1 MTALES
7 VSISNSD
14 EVGIV
19 LAGFSPAHKT
29 TLLIVVCIGQFLDT
43 FSNSALFSA
52 IPPICVELGI
62 SNSNSVW
69 LQSGYQLTFAGLLLM
84 SGRLSDLYN
93 PKWVFIAGGL
103 SLGIFSLVGGFVRAG
118 VSLIAL
124 RALMGIGAALTVPSA
139 LYIIVHM
146 YPDPARQSSAVGI
159 FTISGGLGNLL
170 GLVIGALFVS
180 FASWPWIFYFISIL
194 AILESILVYLMCLD
208 VNRPKNSVTSHLKRL
223 KRLDAIGVTCFT
235 GSVILFI
242 FAVTS
247 GSIQG
252 WGSPRVIACLI
263 LSFVLCGI
271 FSVYESY
278 IPTWIAVIPPQTW
291 KFTNFPILVLTA
303 LLPYLWWGAVQS
315 LYSWYWQEI
324 YGWSAII
331 TAVHFLPLG
340 LIAIP
345 AAGIAT
351 TLQKYFSLKW
361 VLIIGSVMS
370 IAGSLL
376 FPFANSHSRYWSL
389 VFPGFLIGSAGMTIV
404 YVTANVALFAST
416 TPEVAGVVSAIFN
429 AAIQLGCAAG
439 IAIATSIQ
447 TSIQNKDRDPSSY
460 EGRAAAFW
468 FVLAFTATLGVLL
481 ALLMKDNLPAMRQ
494 RKQFQEGHALEGL
507 RENQERHSCS
517 IISPII

>member
-1 MTALES
+1 M
-7 VSISNSD
+7 SNSD
-14 EVGIV
+14 EADIA
-19 LAGFSPAHKT
+19 LAGFSPFHKMA
-29 TLLIVVCIGQFLDT
+29 LLIVVCVGQFLDT

-103 SLGIFSLVGGFVRAG
+103 SLGIFSLAGGFVRSE
-118 VSLIAL
+118 VPLIAL

-139 LYIIVHM
+139 LYLIVHM
-146 YPDPARQSSAVGI
+146 YPDPTSQSKAVGI
-159 FTISGGLGNLL
+159 FTMSGGLGNLL

-194 AILESILVYLMCLD
+194 AISESVLVFIMCLN
-208 VNRPKNSVTSHLKRL
+208 VKRSQMTATSHLKRL
-223 KRLDAIGVTCFT
+223 ERLDVIGVTCFT
-235 GSVILFI
+235 ASVILFI

-247 GSIQG
+247 GSIEG
-252 WGSPRVIACLI
+252 WGSARVIACLI
-263 LSFVLCGI
+263 LSFVLLGI
-271 FSVYESY
+271 FSVYETY

-291 KFTNFPILVLTA
+291 TYTNLPILIATA

-324 YGWSAII
+324 FGWSAII

-340 LIAIP
+340 LSAVP

-351 TLQKYFSLKW
+351 MLQQYFPLKW
-361 VLIIGSVMS
+361 VLMIGSVLS
-370 IAGSLL
+370 IIGSLL
-376 FPFANSHSRYWSL
+376 FPFGNSHSRYWSF
-389 VFPGFLIGSAGMTIV
+389 VFPGFIIGSGGMSIV

-447 TSIQNKDRDPSSY
+447 TSIQNRSGDPSSY

-468 FVLAFTATLGVLL
+468 FVLAVTATIG
-481 ALLMKDNLPAMRQ
+481 ALIAVLMKNNLPAMGQ
-494 RKQFQEGHALEGL
+494 REQSQKERALETL
-507 RENQERHSCS
+507 EEKQEQHSSS
-517 IISPII
+517 IITATI

>member
-1 MTALES
+1 
-7 VSISNSD
+7 
-14 EVGIV
+14 
-19 LAGFSPAHKT
+19 
-29 TLLIVVCIGQFLDT
+29 
-43 FSNSALFSA
+43 
-52 IPPICVELGI
+52 
-62 SNSNSVW
+62 
-69 LQSGYQLTFAGLLLM
+69 M
-84 SGRLSDLYN
+84 SS
-93 PKWVFIAGGL
+93 
-103 SLGIFSLVGGFVRAG
+103 
-118 VSLIAL
+118 
-124 RALMGIGAALTVPSA
+124 
-139 LYIIVHM
+139 
-146 YPDPARQSSAVGI
+146 
-159 FTISGGLGNLL
+159 
-170 GLVIGALFVS
+170 
-180 FASWPWIFYFISIL
+180 
-194 AILESILVYLMCLD
+194 
-208 VNRPKNSVTSHLKRL
+208 
-223 KRLDAIGVTCFT
+223 
-235 GSVILFI
+235 
-242 FAVTS
+242 
-247 GSIQG
+247 
-252 WGSPRVIACLI
+252 
-263 LSFVLCGI
+263 
-271 FSVYESY
+271 
-278 IPTWIAVIPPQTW
+278 
-291 KFTNFPILVLTA
+291 
-303 LLPYLWWGAVQS
+303 
-315 LYSWYWQEI
+315 
-324 YGWSAII
+324 
-331 TAVHFLPLG
+331 LPLG

-404 YVTANVALFAST
+404 YVTAKWIDRTIDYNTSCLHLITSVALFAST